1 MNQIETLTQLC
12 TLPGVTG
19 FEQQA
24 AAAVA
29 ELLRPLVNKVDIDP
43 FGTVTGILVSPQ
55 PGAKTVLLDAHLDQ
69 IGFVITEV
77 LDGGFLRF
85 APVGGVDPR
94 MLLGCEVTILAA
106 ESLFGVIS
114 CTPPHLMQAGEQDK
128 AVPIHQMLID
138 TGFEDARLRIPVGTP
153 VVFRQQPVQL
163 SKGVFMSKCLDDR
176 AGILAILQALRQL
189 DRKQLAVNVAVLF
202 SCQEEVTSLGALTG
216 AFRIRP
222 DYAIAVDVSHAKT
235 PDAPTGE
242 TFEFGGGVM
251 IGMGPN
257 MNTALTRALLRLA
270 RAEEIDHQIEVMEG
284 NTGTNAWEMQ
294 IAACGTAQ
302 AILSIPLRYMHTP
315 IEAVKLSDIDATADL
330 IAAFLKNFDGEV
342 LR

>member
-106 ESLFGVIS
+106 EPLFGVIS

-128 AVPIHQMLID
+128 AVPIHEMLID

-176 AGILAILQALRQL
+176 AGILAILQALCQL

-235 PDAPTGE
+235 PDAPAGE

-257 MNTALTRALLRLA
+257 MNTSLTRALLRLA

-330 IAAFLKNFDGEV
+330 IAAFLKNSDGEA